1 VQRRLLARRNQAL
14 GRTGAA
20 AGDARAAAGRAGE
33 AAAAAAEAADIVAA
47 AYGEAAVQTA
57 HARRASGRRAPRSRR
72 VVCPLHT
79 ARRGLERLVQGLKV
93 MSEVMRRF
101 NKIRA

>member
-14 GRTGAA
+14 GRTLAA
-20 AGDARAAAGRAGE
+20 AADALAAAGRAGE

-57 HARRASGRRAPRSRR
+57 HARRACGRRAPRSRR
-72 VVCPLHT
+72 VVCPLPT

-93 MSEVMRRF
+93 TSKCEDPFTSVH
-101 NKIRA
+101 